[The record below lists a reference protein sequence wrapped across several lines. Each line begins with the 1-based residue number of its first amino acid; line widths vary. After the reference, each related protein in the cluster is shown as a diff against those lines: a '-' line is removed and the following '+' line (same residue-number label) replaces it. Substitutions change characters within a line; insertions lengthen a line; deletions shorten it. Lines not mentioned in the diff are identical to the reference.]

1 MPTRR
6 LAAVV
11 GTALITVLSAA
22 GGCSAPAPSRVTL
35 AQVAVET
42 VLSVPLGSDPQ
53 ALGVDMPE
61 GAEHRIPGAYTVTKD
76 AVLILD
82 TLKCRVA
89 EFRGTKMARAVAVR
103 GLSEGRSLAVDGAG
117 DWYVYDAV
125 GDVVIALSPSG
136 QVKSTCRVSDEIWQR
151 GVPLLRPNGSGEVV
165 LTVGTDEYENEL
177 LGMTLLGYDRRG
189 RLLAI
194 ACDPSR
200 TRKLVVFAL
209 ETDGRVIQAYLDMAG
224 FEDYSEM
231 PLLLGADGE
240 LYRLGFNREEAV
252 LQRLQLQLPGRHIH
266 SRGRPQTSRRPWTS
280 GRGIPAVIRRT

>member
-1 MPTRR
+1 
-6 LAAVV
+6 
-11 GTALITVLSAA
+11 
-22 GGCSAPAPSRVTL
+22 
-35 AQVAVET
+35 VET

-89 EFRGTKMARAVAVR
+89 EFRGTRMARAVAVR

-165 LTVGTDEYENEL
+165 LTVGTDEYRLSGGLSAPSAGLTFPGVRGRHTMEYPDQRTISVRIDGRERWRIACENEL
-177 LGMTLLGYDRRG
+177 FGMTLLGYDRQG

-194 ACDPSR
+194 ACDPSL
-200 TRKLVVFAL
+200 TRRLVVFAL
-209 ETDGRVIQAYLDMAG
+209 ETGGRVIQAYLDMAG

-252 LQRLQLQLPGRHIH
+252 LQRLQFQV
-266 SRGRPQTSRRPWTS
+266 S
-280 GRGIPAVIRRT
+280 G